1 MVRRRN
7 QTRMTSNWVHAV
19 VFNALLLLIPVLGAQ
34 TITGAFSQSGLGDA
48 PTIEALDTTRQNMD
62 DAFEAMIP
70 RGADQKAFWNDLV
83 ERELVEKDL
92 SAARGY
98 LLAAPIMLDR
108 ETVKAIEAAAKSER
122 RGSEDERLARAAIR
136 FLSDDAQARYE
147 SATMPMGR
155 AESYEE
161 DIAETPDAEAT
172 PAGELYAQD
181 IAGTEASVTASLGVL
196 GSYKDLADNSKR
208 WISGDRVDTVILK
221 LTALALRSADS
232 ESRASV
238 ATIEAASILK
248 SARRARRLT
257 KEFENLLEEHTQ
269 QVFPDDALKAALG
282 EALAGLAKASVR
294 AKRVKT
300 AYEATLVQD
309 GMAVMQSD
317 LDQISRIGTLTSKA
331 GAVTLLEYVE
341 TGTDLRKARLLTEA
355 GGDRA
360 IALTKQSGARAL
372 RYADAG
378 IVWNNQITL
387 KVMGLTAAAMAL
399 FWAMFATFL
408 QVRPRRAHKP
418 EVFLGPGY

>member
-7 QTRMTSNWVHAV
+7 QTRPTSNWIHAV
-19 VFNALLLLIPVLGAQ
+19 VFNALLLLIPVLAAQ
-34 TITGAFSQSGLGDA
+34 TIKGAFSQSGLGDA

-70 RGADQKAFWNDLV
+70 RAADQKAFWSDLV
-83 ERELVEKDL
+83 ERELIEKDL

-98 LLAAPIMLDR
+98 LLAAPVMLDR
-108 ETVKAIEAAAKSER
+108 ETVDAIEASAKSER

-136 FLSDDAQARYE
+136 FLSDEAQMRYE
-147 SATMPMGR
+147 NATMPMGR
-155 AESYEE
+155 AQSYEE
-161 DIAETPDAEAT
+161 DTAETTPESDVPTAELS
-172 PAGELYAQD
+172 PQD
-181 IAGTEASVTASLGVL
+181 IAGTEASVTESLGVL

-208 WISGDRVDTVILK
+208 WISGDRVDTIILK
-221 LTALALRSADS
+221 LTTLALREADS
-232 ESRASV
+232 ETRAGVS
-238 ATIEAASILK
+238 TIEAASILK

-257 KEFENLLEEHTQ
+257 KEFESLLEEHTQ
-269 QVFPDDALKAALG
+269 QVFPDDVLKLALG
-282 EALAGLAKASVR
+282 EALEGLAKASVR
-294 AKRVKT
+294 ATRVKA

-309 GMAVMQSD
+309 GMGGLQSD

-341 TGTDLRKARLLTEA
+341 TGTDLRKARLLAEA

-360 IALTKQSGARAL
+360 IALTKQSGVRAL
-372 RYADAG
+372 RYADSG

-408 QVRPRRAHKP
+408 QVCPRRTHKP

>member
-161 DIAETPDAEAT
+161 DIAETPDTAA
-172 PAGELYAQD
+172 PAGELNEQD

-257 KEFENLLEEHTQ
+257 KEFQSLLEEHTQ
-269 QVFPDDALKAALG
+269 QVFPDDALKPALG

-294 AKRVKT
+294 AKRVKA

-309 GMAVMQSD
+309 GMGGLQSD

-408 QVRPRRAHKP
+408 QVRPRRARKP
-418 EVFLGPGY
+418 EVFLGPG